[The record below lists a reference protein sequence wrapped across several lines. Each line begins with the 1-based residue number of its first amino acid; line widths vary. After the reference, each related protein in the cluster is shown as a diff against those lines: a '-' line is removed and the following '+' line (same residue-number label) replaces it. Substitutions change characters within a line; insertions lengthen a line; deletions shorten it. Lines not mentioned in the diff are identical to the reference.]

1 MRISHLL
8 AMAVAGALAACTTS
22 QGDMKDQTPAAAVTP
37 GDRSCQSLRSEIM
50 RMESRGVAKLVDRQ
64 HDGGKLSNAQK
75 AEIDTYN
82 GLLNEYL
89 GARCHLN

>member
-1 MRISHLL
+1 
-8 AMAVAGALAACTTS
+8 MALAGALGACTTS
-22 QGDMKDQTPAAAVTP
+22 QGDMMVQAPSSAVTP

-64 HDGGKLSNAQK
+64 HDGGKRSGAQK

>member
-1 MRISHLL
+1 
-8 AMAVAGALAACTTS
+8 MAVAGALGACVTS
-22 QGDMKDQTPAAAVTP
+22 QADMKNQAPSSAIAA

-50 RMESRGVAKLVDRQ
+50 RMEGRGVAKLVDRQ